1 MKHATYLYTMGAVLV
16 SLVVAAAYSQSQTQ
30 NAPRVR
36 SRSDWRQNGTMP
48 PQAGQPDFAR
58 RMADRHA
65 RNMQEMRQDIERMQ
79 HWAEESRNRAIQQ
92 ALRAPD
98 DQWRQL
104 KPKLDRIECLKAEAE
119 VALDPGSAGGNA
131 GFQGQAFTFGGGFA
145 GGSGAGFGS
154 AGGTHPNGAADARSN
169 AWGRSWTLGPKSAME
184 MTEGEVLCEELRHLL
199 QGESVPPA
207 QIAQKIAALRQIRAQ
222 ARDELAKA
230 RQELRGLLVSHQE
243 PVLIVMGYLD

>member
-1 MKHATYLYTMGAVLV
+1 MRSRIMKRATYLYAMTAVLM
-16 SLVVAAAYSQSQTQ
+16 SLAVAAAYSQSQTQ

-36 SRSDWRQNGTMP
+36 SRSDWQQTGAMP
-48 PQAGQPDFAR
+48 PAGQPDFAR

-65 RNMQEMRQDIERMQ
+65 RNIQEMQQDIERMQ
-79 HWAEESRNRAIQQ
+79 RWAKENHNRAIQQ

-98 DQWRQL
+98 DQWRRL
-104 KPKLDRIECLKAEAE
+104 KPRLDRIERLKAEAE
-119 VALDPGSAGGNA
+119 VALDPGSAGGSA
-131 GFQGQAFTFGGGFA
+131 GFQGQAFTFGGG
-145 GGSGAGFGS
+145 S
-154 AGGTHPNGAADARSN
+154 AGGMDPNGAADARSN

-184 MTEGEVLCEELRHLL
+184 MSEGEVLCEELRHLL

-207 QIAQKIAALRQIRAQ
+207 QIAQKVAALRQIRAQ

-230 RQELRGLLVSHQE
+230 RQELRGLLVPHQE